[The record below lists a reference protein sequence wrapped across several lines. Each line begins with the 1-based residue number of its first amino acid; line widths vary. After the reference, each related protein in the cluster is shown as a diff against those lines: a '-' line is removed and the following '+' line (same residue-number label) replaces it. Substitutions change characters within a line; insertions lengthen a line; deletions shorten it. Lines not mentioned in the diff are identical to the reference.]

1 MTSSCLEKQ
10 LKTYVVVLVGS
21 PKPQGIIIGPL
32 LFFLHTT
39 DLGKQNKML
48 PKDIKNKLLAIR

>member
-1 MTSSCLEKQ
+1 MTSSCLQKQ

-32 LFFLHTT
+32 LFFFF
-39 DLGKQNKML
+39 KYNL
-48 PKDIKNKLLAIR
+48 PSLFYEESFAVK